1 MDLISSEP
9 CEGNRVGQNLKMVL
23 WSREITV
30 TAHFH
35 EESMFEGLSA
45 LLPKKGGRER
55 WFCCLPKDCWSV
67 PCLILPTDWRDELL
81 RVGDP

>member
-23 WSREITV
+23 RSREITV

-35 EESMFEGLSA
+35 EESMFEGLSS

-55 WFCCLPKDCWSV
+55 WF
-67 PCLILPTDWRDELL
+67 
-81 RVGDP
+81 